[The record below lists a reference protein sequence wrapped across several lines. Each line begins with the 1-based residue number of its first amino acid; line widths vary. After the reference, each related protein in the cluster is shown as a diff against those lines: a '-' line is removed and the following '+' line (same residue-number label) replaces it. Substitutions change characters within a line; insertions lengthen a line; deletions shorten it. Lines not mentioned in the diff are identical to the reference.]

1 LFIVSLASISRF
13 VLGHKLL
20 VVIFWVAMMVAGIVS
35 TGPVGDA
42 LSTRFD
48 LPGSEWTEFNTE
60 IARVYGA
67 GGFGNPYTVVVKLP
81 EGTTVDD
88 PAVQGDLTAVLDR
101 VERAAPETRSVSHA
115 STGDR
120 AVVSADGRTTF
131 ALIYPLPAFDGPS
144 PSEAKV
150 EQALQGATVA
160 GEPVHVAGL
169 AGAEQASSEEQST
182 GVLVET
188 LIGAGG
194 ALIVLLW
201 TFGSLLAFLPLV
213 VAGVAILSSYLLVWG
228 LTELTEVSFI
238 VQFLIALM
246 GLGIAIDYSLL
257 LVTRWREERSKT
269 DDNALAVQ
277 RAMETAGHA
286 IVFSGTTVAISLVAL
301 VALDVPFLRSIGLGG
316 LLIPLASVAVAI
328 TLLPVI
334 LATIGPKV
342 DWPRLR
348 RGDQESPLWHRWSEL
363 IVRHRVIATVVSLA
377 LVIAITIPALSM
389 ELASP
394 GSASFAEETV
404 AGDLM
409 EAAGFPSG
417 VTTPYEV
424 LVKGADPAEVAAGLA
439 EVDGVVTAI
448 APEGEKWRRDGSAL
462 VLVLPESGESAGAG
476 RDTVEAVR
484 AAAHAM
490 PGEVRVGGTIP
501 GDVDFIDATYG
512 NFPLILAAILLVTFV
527 LLVRAFRSIVLPLKA
542 VLLNALSVAAT
553 YGILVLVWQEGHGTE
568 LLFDTEATGAIPS
581 WLPLMIF
588 SFLFGL
594 SMDYEVFILARM
606 REEYDRAGSTS
617 DAVVRGMSHTGR
629 LVTTAAV
636 ILFLAF
642 VSMASIPEVDV
653 KIMATGL
660 AAGILL
666 DATLIRGL
674 LVPAA
679 VALMG
684 HINWWMPSWLERF
697 VPDHPHGAGGE
708 PIDAD

>member
-1 LFIVSLASISRF
+1 MSLASISRF
-13 VLGHKLL
+13 VLRHKLL
-20 VVIFWVAMMVAGIVS
+20 VVFVWVAMMVAGIIS

-48 LPGSEWTEFNTE
+48 LPRTESTEVNTE
-60 IARVYGA
+60 IAQTYGA

-88 PAVQGDLTAVLDR
+88 AAVQRDLSAVLDT
-101 VERAAPETRSVSHA
+101 VEQAAPETRSVSYA
-115 STGDR
+115 STGDP
-120 AVVSADGRTTF
+120 AFVSDDGRTTF

-144 PSEAKV
+144 PSEPAV

-160 GEPVHVAGL
+160 GAPVHAAGF
-169 AGAEQASSEEQST
+169 ANAEQASGDEQST

-194 ALIVLLW
+194 ALIVLRW
-201 TFGSLLAFLPLV
+201 TFGSALAFLPLV
-213 VAGVAILSSYLLVWG
+213 VAAVAILSSYLLVLG

-269 DDNALAVQ
+269 DDNEQAVQ

-286 IVFSGTTVAISLVAL
+286 IVFSGTTVAISLIAL

-316 LLIPLASVAVAI
+316 MLIPFISVAVAI

-348 RGDQESPLWHRWSEL
+348 QGDQESRLWHRWSEL
-363 IVRHRVIATVVSLA
+363 IVRHRVIATIASLA
-377 LVIAITIPALSM
+377 LVIAITIPAFSIELS
-389 ELASP
+389 SP
-394 GSASFAEETV
+394 GSTSFAEETV
-404 AGDLM
+404 ASDLM
-409 EAAGFPSG
+409 NDAGFAPG
-417 VTTPYEV
+417 VTTPYDV
-424 LVKGADPAEVAAGLA
+424 IVKYADPTEVARGLA
-439 EVDGVVTAI
+439 EVDGVVTAV

-568 LLFDTEATGAIPS
+568 LLFGMEPTGAIPS

-606 REEYDRAGSTS
+606 REEYDRTGSTTE
-617 DAVVRGMSHTGR
+617 AVVRGMSHTGR
-629 LVTTAAV
+629 LVTTAAI

-642 VSMASIPEVDV
+642 VSMSTIPEVDV

-666 DATLIRGL
+666 DATLIRGV

-684 HINWWMPSWLERF
+684 HVNWWLPSWLERF
-697 VPDHPHGAGGE
+697 VPDHPHGSE
-708 PIDAD
+708 PVAAD

>member
-1 LFIVSLASISRF
+1 MSLASISRF
-13 VLGHKLL
+13 VLRHKLL
-20 VVIFWVAMMVAGIVS
+20 VVFVWVAMMVAGIIS

-48 LPGSEWTEFNTE
+48 LPRTESTEVNTE
-60 IARVYGA
+60 IAQTYGA

-88 PAVQGDLTAVLDR
+88 AAVQRDLSAVLDT
-101 VERAAPETRSVSHA
+101 VEQAAPETRSVSYA
-115 STGDR
+115 STGDP
-120 AVVSADGRTTF
+120 AFVSDDGRTTF

-144 PSEAKV
+144 PSEPAV

-160 GEPVHVAGL
+160 GAPVHAAGF
-169 AGAEQASSEEQST
+169 ANAEQASGDEQST

-201 TFGSLLAFLPLV
+201 TFGSALAFLPLV
-213 VAGVAILSSYLLVWG
+213 VAAVAILSSYLLVLG

-269 DDNALAVQ
+269 DDNEQAVQ

-286 IVFSGTTVAISLVAL
+286 IVFSGTTVAISLIAL

-316 LLIPLASVAVAI
+316 MLIPFISVAVAI

-348 RGDQESPLWHRWSEL
+348 QGDQESRLWHRWSEL
-363 IVRHRVIATVVSLA
+363 IVRHRVIATIASLA
-377 LVIAITIPALSM
+377 LVIAITIPAFSIELS
-389 ELASP
+389 SP
-394 GSASFAEETV
+394 GSTSFAEETV
-404 AGDLM
+404 ASDLM
-409 EAAGFPSG
+409 NDAGFAPG
-417 VTTPYEV
+417 VTTPYDV
-424 LVKGADPAEVAAGLA
+424 IVKYADPTEVARGLA
-439 EVDGVVTAI
+439 EVDGVVTAV

-568 LLFDTEATGAIPS
+568 LLFGMEPTGAIPS

-606 REEYDRAGSTS
+606 REEYDRTGSTTE
-617 DAVVRGMSHTGR
+617 AVVRGMSHTGR
-629 LVTTAAV
+629 LVTTAAI

-642 VSMASIPEVDV
+642 VSMSTIPEVDV

-666 DATLIRGL
+666 DATLIRGV

-684 HINWWMPSWLERF
+684 HVNWWLPSWLERF
-697 VPDHPHGAGGE
+697 VPDHPHGSE
-708 PIDAD
+708 PVAAD